1 MPLWQRSL
9 IVFAAMLLTSLVAG
23 LVWRGIFS
31 VDMPSYLSGIVGGAS
46 AVPTWELLRRLRPPP
61 A

>member
-9 IVFAAMLLTSLVAG
+9 IVFATMLLTSLAAG
-23 LVWRGIFS
+23 LIWRGIFS

-46 AVPTWELLRRLRPPP
+46 AVPTWELLRRMRPPP